1 MGYNKIGFIAL
12 VLFSFVLGGCSVNR
26 YQEPEDVDLIPVSQ
40 KAAKDLL
47 QKGRYSLPKNSMVV
61 ISSFVNVNDL
71 EQTSAFG
78 RMVANQVG
86 TAIFKAGYHIR
97 SMELSTDQFIKTN
110 SGFYQLTA
118 EAKAALKSQ
127 GASALVFGVF
137 APGKLTAYVNVRMV
151 DLNSQNVMASTDF
164 MVPMGADAK
173 VLLKSSKSGTKID
186 KRDNY

>member
-12 VLFSFVLGGCSVNR
+12 VLFSFILSGCSINR
-26 YQEPEDVDLIPVSQ
+26 YQEPDDIDLIPVSQ

-47 QKGRYSLPKNSMVV
+47 YNGRFSLPKNSMVV

-78 RMVANQVG
+78 RIVASQIG
-86 TAIFKAGYHIR
+86 SAIFKSGYHIR
-97 SMELSTDQFIKTN
+97 SMELSTDKFVKTN

-137 APGKLTAYVNVRMV
+137 APGKKTAYVNVRMV

-173 VLLKSSKSGTKID
+173 ILLKSRKTGSK
-186 KRDNY
+186 NPEE